1 MKKHITS
8 TLRQI
13 MKDRWLLGLVIV
25 NILLASVIIISFA
38 VTIKPKETQVIVQH
52 SAFSVTG
59 LYRGHWY
66 SLWTYGV
73 LQLMITVG
81 HIILS
86 AKLAVVQRR
95 DLALALLWLTI
106 AISVILALF
115 AYSIIVIASVV

>member
-1 MKKHITS
+1 MKNHITN

-25 NILLASVIIISFA
+25 NILLASIIIISFA

-59 LYRGHWY
+59 LYRGHRY

>member
-38 VTIKPKETQVIVQH
+38 ATIKPKETQVIVQH

-73 LQLMITVG
+73 LQIMITVG

-86 AKLAVVQRR
+86 AKLAAAQRR

-106 AISVILALF
+106 AISVILAMF

>member
-1 MKKHITS
+1 MKNRITS
-8 TLRQI
+8 TLQQI
-13 MKDRWLLGLVIV
+13 MKDRWLLGLVVV
-25 NILLASVIIISFA
+25 NVLLALVIIISFA
-38 VTIKPKETQVIVQH
+38 ITIKPKETQVIVQH

-81 HIILS
+81 HIISS
-86 AKLAVVQRR
+86 AKLSAAQRR
-95 DLALALLWLTI
+95 DLALAFLWLTI
-106 AISVILALF
+106 AVSVMLALF

>member
-1 MKKHITS
+1 
-8 TLRQI
+8 

-38 VTIKPKETQVIVQH
+38 ATIKPKETQVIVQH

-73 LQLMITVG
+73 LQLMITIG

-86 AKLAVVQRR
+86 AKLAAAQRR

-106 AISVILALF
+106 AISVILAMF

>member
-38 VTIKPKETQVIVQH
+38 ATIKPKETQVIVQH

-73 LQLMITVG
+73 LQLMITIG

>member
-1 MKKHITS
+1 MKTHLTS

-38 VTIKPKETQVIVQH
+38 ATIKPKETQVIVQH

-73 LQLMITVG
+73 LQLMITIG

>member
-38 VTIKPKETQVIVQH
+38 ATIKPKETQVIVQH

-73 LQLMITVG
+73 LQLMITIG

-86 AKLAVVQRR
+86 AKLAAAQRR

-106 AISVILALF
+106 AISVILAMF

>member
-73 LQLMITVG
+73 LQIMITVG

>member
-1 MKKHITS
+1 MKNHITN

-25 NILLASVIIISFA
+25 NILLASIIIISFA

>member
-1 MKKHITS
+1 MKKHITN

-25 NILLASVIIISFA
+25 NILLASIIIISFA

-81 HIILS
+81 HIMLS
-86 AKLAVVQRR
+86 AKLAAAQRR
-95 DLALALLWLTI
+95 DLALAFLWFTI
-106 AISVILALF
+106 AISVMLALF

>member
-1 MKKHITS
+1 MKNRIAS
-8 TLRQI
+8 TLRQM
-13 MKDRWLLGLVIV
+13 MKDRWLFGLVVVNVLLALVIV
-25 NILLASVIIISFA
+25 ISFA
-38 VTIKPKETQVIVQH
+38 ITIKPKETQVIVQH

-73 LQLMITVG
+73 LQFMITAG

-86 AKLAVVQRR
+86 AKLAAVQRR
-95 DLALALLWLTI
+95 DLALAFLWLTI

-115 AYSIIVIASVV
+115 AYSVIVIASVV

>member
-1 MKKHITS
+1 M
-8 TLRQI
+8 
-13 MKDRWLLGLVIV
+13 MKDRWLLGLVVV
-25 NILLASVIIISFA
+25 NVLLALVIIISFA
-38 VTIKPKETQVIVQH
+38 ITIKPKETQVIVQH

>member
-1 MKKHITS
+1 
-8 TLRQI
+8 
-13 MKDRWLLGLVIV
+13 MKDRWLLGLVVV
-25 NILLASVIIISFA
+25 NVLLALVIIISFA
-38 VTIKPKETQVIVQH
+38 ITIKPKETQVIVQH

-66 SLWTYGV
+66 SLWAYGV

-86 AKLAVVQRR
+86 AKLAAAQRR
-95 DLALALLWLTI
+95 DLALAFLWLTI
-106 AISVILALF
+106 AVSVMLALF

>member
-38 VTIKPKETQVIVQH
+38 ATIKPKETQVIVQH

>member
-25 NILLASVIIISFA
+25 NILLASIIIISFA

>member
-1 MKKHITS
+1 
-8 TLRQI
+8 

-25 NILLASVIIISFA
+25 NILLASIIIISFA

-59 LYRGHWY
+59 LYRGYWY

>member
-1 MKKHITS
+1 MKKHITN

-25 NILLASVIIISFA
+25 NILLASIIIISFA

>member
-8 TLRQI
+8 TLRQM

-25 NILLASVIIISFA
+25 NILLASIIIISFA

-73 LQLMITVG
+73 LQLMITIG

-106 AISVILALF
+106 AISVILAMF

>member
-38 VTIKPKETQVIVQH
+38 ATIKPKETQVIVQH

-66 SLWTYGV
+66 SLWMYGV
-73 LQLMITVG
+73 LQTMITVG

-86 AKLAVVQRR
+86 AKLAAAQRR

>member
-1 MKKHITS
+1 MKNHITN

-25 NILLASVIIISFA
+25 NILLASIIIISFA

-73 LQLMITVG
+73 LQLMITIG

-106 AISVILALF
+106 AISVILAMF

>member
-1 MKKHITS
+1 MKNHITN

-13 MKDRWLLGLVIV
+13 MKDRRLLGLVIV
-25 NILLASVIIISFA
+25 NILLASIIIISFA